1 MRQRI
6 ESLEQFRALQ
16 AEYMA
21 ARNCPAGAITG
32 ELKKP
37 HHIDTDKCIK
47 CGTCK
52 TGCPFGAIKEA

>member
-1 MRQRI
+1 MRAQ
-6 ESLEQFRALQ
+6 L
-16 AEYMA
+16 
-21 ARNCPAGAITG
+21 PGPVPITG